1 MQLLSVINFDILLK
15 SIVIM
20 LLTILLI
27 GLLLKK
33 LNQPYFVAYI
43 IVGILLGPYSIK
55 VFTDSDTIA
64 VIGGIML
71 AYSNVFYWY
80 KMEI

>member
-1 MQLLSVINFDILLK
+1 MQLLSVINFNDLLK

-20 LLTILLI
+20 FLTILLL

-43 IVGILLGPYSIK
+43 IGGILLDLIY
-55 VFTDSDTIA
+55 
-64 VIGGIML
+64 
-71 AYSNVFYWY
+71 
-80 KMEI
+80 